1 MRSAMDHSPAMDA
14 LPPRDATA
22 SWVAVLAVGSVVG
35 IMVVAL
41 ILSLAALI
49 YSGST
54 QENLATGSALLL
66 LGGAVLNLVLAR
78 WGSIAGSVVL
88 PQDTTSAVVA
98 VTLAALLP
106 GVAQADELGTVIA
119 YTMVSTAVVGATML
133 MLGTFRLGDLARFV
147 PYPVFGGFL
156 AGTGWLLIVGAAD
169 LASGGFDWSRP
180 GVTGLTA
187 AAVLGICLFVLLR
200 RRPSV
205 YLFPATIVGAVAI
218 FYLILLLTGTSLP
231 EARIGG
237 YLPATAGG
245 PMSLPL
251 DALGSVD
258 WPAVWSG
265 WVGLVTATLVATLAL
280 LLNVTSLELLGGA
293 DADLNGELR
302 TMGVANLAAA
312 FTGSTAGYHAL
323 GPSALGWRLGVRSR
337 GVPLVVAV
345 ACLVAAAGGPTL
357 IGLLPVPVIAGVLI
371 MLGTSFIA
379 DWLIDARPQLGGP
392 EYLLMLAIAVAVA
405 TLGFL
410 VAVVLGITAAG
421 VLFAVTY
428 SQIDP
433 IRHMATGKERRS
445 TLDRVPSH
453 ERALVAKGDVMLV
466 VELQGYLFFG
476 TARTVVD
483 RVVGRAK
490 ESRGLRL
497 LLVDFHRVNGIDW
510 TALASFVRLA
520 RTAETLACRLALSG
534 IPDHAAAALEHT
546 RGTARTSWFS
556 FVDLDHAMEWAEGVI
571 LDEIDEEDPPL
582 VDVFGPDLWRAIL
595 PHLHKR
601 AYEAGATLIDYGE
614 SSVGLFVIAEGRVVA
629 EIPTTDGDW
638 IRVRSSGRGAVL
650 GEMSLYLGPGRT
662 ARVRA
667 QEPTTVYVL
676 DGEALAALERS
687 HPGQAILVHR
697 RLAELLAR
705 RLSMSNDT
713 VRALLR

>member
-1 MRSAMDHSPAMDA
+1 
-14 LPPRDATA
+14 
-22 SWVAVLAVGSVVG
+22 VGSVVG

-49 YSGST
+49 YSGSSG
-54 QENLATGSALLL
+54 ENLATGSALLL
-66 LGGAVLNLVLAR
+66 LGGAVLNLVLAK

-98 VTLAALLP
+98 VTLAVLLP

-119 YTMVSTAVVGATML
+119 YTMVSTLVVGAAML

-156 AGTGWLLIVGAAD
+156 AGTGWLLIVGAAN
-169 LASGGFDWSRP
+169 LASGGFDWSRS
-180 GVTGLTA
+180 GVTGLVA
-187 AAVLGICLFVLLR
+187 AAALGIGLFVFMR

-205 YLFPATIVGAVAI
+205 YLFPATIVAAVAI
-218 FYLILLLTGTSLP
+218 FYMILLLTGTYLTD
-231 EARIGG
+231 ARSGG
-237 YLPATAGG
+237 YLPAMAGG
-245 PMSLPL
+245 PVNLPF

-265 WVGLVTATLVATLAL
+265 WVGFVTATLVATLAL

-293 DADLNGELR
+293 DADLNRELR
-302 TMGVANLAAA
+302 TMGAANLAAA

-337 GVPLVVAV
+337 GVPLVVAA
-345 ACLVAAAGGPTL
+345 ACVVAAAGGPTL
-357 IGLLPVPVIAGVLI
+357 IGLLPIPVIAGVLI

-379 DWLIDARPQLGGP
+379 DWLIDARPQLSGP

-405 TLGFL
+405 ILGFL
-410 VAVVLGITAAG
+410 VAVILGITAAG

-445 TLDRVPSH
+445 TLDRLPSH
-453 ERALVAKGDVMLV
+453 ERTLVAHGDAMLV

-497 LLVDFHRVNGIDW
+497 LLVDFRRVNGIDS

-520 RTAETLACRLALSG
+520 RAAETLACQLAFSG
-534 IPDHAAAALEHT
+534 IPHHTAAALEHT
-546 RGTARTSWFS
+546 RETSRTSWLS

-571 LDEIDEEDPPL
+571 LEDTDKEEAPL
-582 VDVFGPDLWRAIL
+582 ADVFGRDLWRSIL
-595 PHLHKR
+595 PHLHQR
-601 AYEAGATLIDYGE
+601 AYDAGATMIDYGE
-614 SSVGLFVIAEGRVVA
+614 SSVGLFVIGEGRAVA
-629 EIPTTDGDW
+629 EIPTTEGEW
-638 IRVRSSGRGAVL
+638 IRVRSSGPGAVL

-667 QEPTTVYVL
+667 EERTTVYAL
-676 DGEALAALERS
+676 DGEALAELERS
-687 HPGQAILVHR
+687 DPGSAIQVHR
-697 RLAELLAR
+697 RLAELLAQ
-705 RLSMSNDT
+705 RLSMSNDA